1 MKHIYNPGSG
11 LEKVEALFGGASEAA
26 RNGGAVLDSASTK
39 DVVTDIAGRGAEALP
54 KRVTELLDSVT
65 EGDVDASRTR
75 VLRAVLDGIQHYSA
89 EHGVAPSA
97 DLIDAAISQGIAVAS
112 GGRNIGLPGNMT
124 LDSISNTG
132 HHDPISIQPNRIV
145 LAITSALAEGIPFA
159 TYLPTDIGS
168 NEARLGII
176 SHQAGSTFGDYDA
189 GDLLDGINTG
199 NVYAASERR
208 VPLTVAGDR
217 LTATGAITTRTGA
230 GAAVKLLRGRSQLFV
245 NGFPAAAENPNVSG
259 SVASSALGGSVTL
272 GGVQYAITGTVIVD
286 TGVFTAAFAPALPV
300 GTVVHAEG
308 YIDYEKQPN
317 LAPEIVTQVQN
328 FALYAKAWRVL
339 MSQTIDSQTQAT
351 NEIGMDLLSESL
363 MSGRNQVAMER
374 HYMALRKLLT
384 LAASQSKTYDFDY
397 PTQIAQKTRSQ
408 IWQDFSAIIGV
419 VDQDMAENTMDHG
432 ITHLYVTKNV
442 KAQFESL
449 PAELWQGSG
458 MTARPG
464 IYRLGRLFGRYEVYY
479 TPKVLVEGQSTSQI
493 LCIGRSPQ
501 VARCPIVMGDAVPP
515 TIIPLAVNKDLSKGQ
530 ALYTRNFTEVN
541 PHQPSAMGV
550 ALINVTNLFG

>member
-11 LEKVEALFGGASEAA
+11 LEQVEALFDDASDAA
-26 RNGGAVLDSASTK
+26 RNGGPILDSAAAT
-39 DVVTDIAGRGAEALP
+39 DVVTDIAQRGADKLP
-54 KRVTELLDSVT
+54 ERVTALLDSV
-65 EGDVDASRTR
+65 EEDQRGRM
-75 VLRAVLDGIQHYSA
+75 LRAVLDGVQAYHSL
-89 EHGVAPSA
+89 HGVRPSA
-97 DLIDAAISQGIAVAS
+97 DLIDAAISQGLAVAD
-112 GGRNIGLPGNMT
+112 GKREIGLPGRMT
-124 LDSISNTG
+124 LDGIGSTS
-132 HHDPISIQPNRIV
+132 HHDPISAQPNRIV
-145 LAITSALAEGIPFA
+145 VAITSALAEGIPFA

-168 NEARLGII
+168 NEARLGIV
-176 SHQAGSTFGDYDA
+176 SHQAGSNFGDYEA

-199 NVYAASERR
+199 DVYAASERR
-208 VPLTVAGDR
+208 VPLALAGDR
-217 LTATGAITTRTGA
+217 LTAAGAITTRTGA
-230 GAAVKLLRGRSQLFV
+230 GSTVKLLRGRSQLFV

-259 SVASSALGGSVTL
+259 SVTSSTLGGSVTL
-272 GGVQYAITGTVIVD
+272 NGVQYAVNGSVVVA
-286 TGVFTAAFAPALPV
+286 TGVFSATFTPALPA
-300 GTVVHAEG
+300 GSVVEAEG
-308 YIDYEKQPN
+308 YIDYELQPE
-317 LAPEIVTQVQN
+317 LAPEIVTQVQT

-339 MSQTIDSQTQAT
+339 MHQTIDSQTQYS

-374 HYMALRKLLT
+374 HYMALRKLKT
-384 LAASQSKTYDFDY
+384 LAASQQKTYDFDY

-458 MTARPG
+458 LTARPG

-493 LCIGRSPQ
+493 LAIGRSPQ
-501 VARCPIVMGDAVPP
+501 VARCPLVMGDAVPP
-515 TIIPLAVNKDLSKGQ
+515 TIIPLAVGKDLSKGQ
-530 ALYTRNFTEVN
+530 ALYTRNFTDVN